1 VFDDAMGEPSVE
13 DYLNW
18 LSEEVS
24 GLLDVFS
31 SVNENF
37 VTAAVEGALVLASDS
52 IDLEAVWIGASEA
65 GADILPAASGVR
77 KAA

>member
-1 VFDDAMGEPSVE
+1 VFDDVMGEPSVE

-31 SVNENF
+31 GVNENF

-52 IDLEAVWIGASEA
+52 IDLEAVWIGASKA
-65 GADILPAASGVR
+65 GADILPAASGVQ